1 MNTTLVPGALGTPPD
16 RSPLHV
22 TLDQIT
28 TSVQLCRSPHCST
41 LASLI
46 EGAPTSNW
54 PRAANSGWL
63 DIVADRGHG
72 VDFAPLAPYT
82 CGLPLAPF
90 LCAVLREPAPQ
101 FHDQVREIEQ
111 TDRSVIHD
119 WLRLTFGDQVP
130 AAYEPFRDNVDT
142 ALHTMSRALER
153 YFAAVIA
160 PSWSAI
166 RGFLDREI
174 IRVGYLLATQPA
186 SVVLSSL
193 HPSMRIDADT
203 LVIDS
208 AHGPRSG
215 TLAGRRLKLTPLIAS
230 GDAIIV
236 DFNGA
241 DEIKVGYAAPGVE
254 ALWAD
259 ARERGDDDA
268 GEIVELLGDTRAAIL
283 QALDTPDS
291 TTTLAHRLGISP
303 ASVSAHLTAL
313 AALGLVDRNR
323 ISRRVYYARTPRGD
337 RLLTLFREPAVTR
350 SAVSEIAGA

>member
-1 MNTTLVPGALGTPPD
+1 MNTTLAPQALDAPID
-16 RSPLHV
+16 RAPLYV

-28 TSVQLCRSPHCST
+28 TSVQLCLSPHCST

-46 EGAPTSNW
+46 EGAPTSQW
-54 PRAANSGWL
+54 PRPANSGWHE
-63 DIVADRGHG
+63 IVADRADA
-72 VDFAPLAPYT
+72 VNFAPLAPYT

-90 LCAVLREPAPQ
+90 LCAVLREPSPQ
-101 FHDQVREIEQ
+101 FPDQVREIEQ
-111 TDRSVIHD
+111 ADRSIIRN
-119 WLRLTFGDQVP
+119 WLHETFGDQVP
-130 AAYEPFRDNVDT
+130 AAYTPFRDDPDA
-142 ALHTMSRALER
+142 ALHAMSRALEQ
-153 YFAAVIA
+153 YFDAVIA

-166 RGFLDREI
+166 RGFLDREL

-186 SVVLSSL
+186 VVVLSSL
-193 HPSMRIDADT
+193 HPSMRIDRDT

-208 AHGPRSG
+208 PQGPLSG
-215 TLAGRRLKLTPLIAS
+215 MLAGRLLKLTPLIAS

-254 ALWAD
+254 ELWAD
-259 ARERGDDDA
+259 THERSDDDA

-283 QALDTPDS
+283 QALHTPDS

-323 ISRRVYYARTPRGD
+323 VSRRVYYSRTPRGD
-337 RLLTLFREPAVTR
+337 RLLSLFREPVALT
-350 SAVSEIAGA
+350 

>member
-1 MNTTLVPGALGTPPD
+1 MNTTFAPEALDAPTD
-16 RSPLHV
+16 RAPLHV

-28 TSVQLCRSPHCST
+28 TSVQLCLSPHCST

-46 EGAPTSNW
+46 EGAPTSRW
-54 PRAANSGWL
+54 PRPANSGWQ
-63 DIVADRGHG
+63 DIVADRAHA
-72 VDFAPLAPYT
+72 VNFAPLAPYT

-90 LCAVLREPAPQ
+90 LCAVLREPAPR
-101 FHDQVREIEQ
+101 FLDQLREIEQ
-111 TDRSVIHD
+111 ADRGVIHD
-119 WLRLTFGDQVP
+119 WLHQTFGDQVP
-130 AAYEPFRDNVDT
+130 AAYAPMRDDPDA

-153 YFAAVIA
+153 YFDAVIA
-160 PSWSAI
+160 PSWSAM

-174 IRVGYLLATQPA
+174 IRVGYLLATRPA

-193 HPSMRIDADT
+193 HPSMRIEGDT

-208 AHGPRSG
+208 PQGPLSG

-254 ALWAD
+254 ELWAD
-259 ARERGDDDA
+259 AHERGDDDA

-303 ASVSAHLTAL
+303 ASASAHLTAL

-323 ISRRVYYARTPRGD
+323 VSRRVYYSRTPRGD
-337 RLLTLFREPAVTR
+337 RLLSLFREPVALT
-350 SAVSEIAGA
+350 